1 MCMVIPMKISNK
13 SNTNI
18 IGFLSLLGLIM
29 WSLSSMAYAQ
39 HTEQV
44 GKQTVATF
52 ESSFV
57 GSYRQGSVDVMS
69 ELVLFKDNT
78 FCYSVA
84 AGALDQMMTGRW
96 AALRAAKESA
106 DLRGIYLTEIRPSNA
121 PTYPVVGS
129 HLKRAN
135 NKIEIVFDG
144 RSLSEAYSPVFA
156 VSNSEVLPET
166 FKPLFS
172 DNMDSW
178 AESYFYPQIQPDQ
191 AKYLY
196 IGDMPVDAN
205 GRPQKLQVVQYKLD
219 SKFDTYRV
227 YFDMATARPALN
239 LTAKFTDGVLVVNG
253 QRWGVKKVQPQKW
266 MDEAKA
272 TCSTAAGIASSPDS
286 EGGKSE
292 GAKSEEVKQ
301 ALLNLAVPLKTYQL
315 DKKVIAGQAIFDK
328 TYDSSKHAYD
338 SDEEAVKEEKD
349 ALTAAFGKAMG
360 EASGEVTKVDQFLS
374 LTKNIVE
381 ANARVK
387 QHALQLTD
395 AYAQLINT
403 MSGRRDFQSSTKVF
417 FHFVN
422 HILSPVSARIDALGS
437 DDKEQV
443 QYRISVI
450 ASQSLTAAIATKNTV
465 MSQMVFDKVLTP
477 KFDITTHKNATLI
490 YNLAC
495 FYALNHKK
503 TEMLEAVKQ
512 ARKRGKP
519 VKQFMDDTDFK
530 GYLSD
535 ADFQA
540 ALK

>member
-1 MCMVIPMKISNK
+1 LNTFVRKFISCLA
-13 SNTNI
+13 SV
-18 IGFLSLLGLIM
+18 LLG
-29 WSLSSMAYAQ
+29 SLVHAQ
-39 HTEQV
+39 NTEQV

-52 ESSFV
+52 ESTFV

-78 FCYSVA
+78 FCYSVM
-84 AGALDQMMTGRW
+84 AGALDQMITGRW

-106 DLRGIYLTEIRPSNA
+106 DLRGIYLSEIRPTNA

-156 VSNSEVLPET
+156 ISNSEVLPET

-172 DNMDSW
+172 DNMGSW
-178 AESYFYPQIQPDQ
+178 AESYFYPQIQTDQ

-227 YFDMATARPALN
+227 YFDMATARPSLN
-239 LTAKFTDGVLVVNG
+239 LTAKFTDGVLVVEG

-272 TCSTAAGIASSPDS
+272 ACAVAAGSASNPDS
-286 EGGKSE
+286 DSHSE
-292 GAKSEEVKQ
+292 GEKQ
-301 ALLNLAVPLKTYQL
+301 ALLNLVVPVKTFQL
-315 DKKVIAGQAIFDK
+315 DKKVMVGQAIFDK
-328 TYDSSKHAYD
+328 TYDSSKHGSD
-338 SDEEAVKEEKD
+338 SDEEVTKQEKA
-349 ALTAAFGKAMG
+349 ALTAAFGAAMAG
-360 EASGEVTKVDQFLS
+360 SSGESAKVDQFLQ
-374 LTKNIVE
+374 LTKDIVKT
-381 ANARVK
+381 NVRMK

-395 AYAQLINT
+395 SYAQLINT
-403 MSGRRDFQSSTKVF
+403 TSGRGDFKASTKVF
-417 FHFVN
+417 LYFVN
-422 HILSPVSARIDALGS
+422 EILPTVTAHMDTLGS
-437 DDKEQV
+437 DDKEQA

-450 ASQSLTAAIATKNTV
+450 ASQSLTAAIATKNAA
-465 MSQMVFDKVLTP
+465 MSQMVFDKVLTS

-512 ARKRGKP
+512 SRKRGKP

-530 GYLSD
+530 DYLKD
-535 ADFQA
+535 ADFLA

>member
-1 MCMVIPMKISNK
+1 LNTFVRKFISCLA
-13 SNTNI
+13 SV
-18 IGFLSLLGLIM
+18 LLGNL
-29 WSLSSMAYAQ
+29 AYAQ
-39 HTEQV
+39 NTEPV

-57 GSYRQGSVDVMS
+57 GSYRQGSVDVLS

-78 FCYSVA
+78 FCYSVT

-106 DLRGIYLTEIRPSNA
+106 DLRGIYLTEIRPPNA
-121 PTYPVVGS
+121 TTYPVVGS
-129 HLKRAN
+129 YLKRAN

-156 VSNSEVLPET
+156 VSNSEVMPET

-172 DNMDSW
+172 DNMGSW
-178 AESYFYPQIQPDQ
+178 AESYFYPQMQADQ

-227 YFDMATARPALN
+227 YFDMATARPTLN
-239 LTAKFTDGVLVVNG
+239 LTAKFTDGVLVVDG
-253 QRWGVKKVQPQKW
+253 QRWGVKRVQPQKW

-272 TCSTAAGIASSPDS
+272 TCADATGSASASNPDS
-286 EGGKSE
+286 HSE
-292 GAKSEEVKQ
+292 RTKQ
-301 ALLNLAVPLKTYQL
+301 ALLNLVAPLKTYQL
-315 DKKVIAGQAIFDK
+315 DKKAMVGQAFFDK
-328 TYDSSKHAYD
+328 SYDSNKYGYD
-338 SDEEAVKEEKD
+338 SDEEVAKQEKA
-349 ALTAAFGKAMG
+349 ALTAAFGAAMA
-360 EASGEVTKVDQFLS
+360 ESSGETGKLDQFLK
-374 LTKNIVE
+374 LTKEIVKT
-381 ANARVK
+381 NLRMK

-395 AYAQLINT
+395 SYAQLINT
-403 MSGRRDFQSSTKVF
+403 MSGRGDFKASTKVF
-417 FHFVN
+417 FYFV
-422 HILSPVSARIDALGS
+422 HEILPAVTANMDTLGS
-437 DDKEQV
+437 DNKEQA

-450 ASQSLTAAIATKNTV
+450 ASQSLTAAIATKNTA

-530 GYLSD
+530 DYLKD
-535 ADFQA
+535 ADFLT